1 MHLIKLSSLV
11 FKGFDSSSSSS
22 STTAAAVDA
31 AVVLYRPLCLCPT
44 SGLRIGSSHRPH

>member
-11 FKGFDSSSSSS
+11 FKGFDSSSSST
-22 STTAAAVDA
+22 TTAAAVDA